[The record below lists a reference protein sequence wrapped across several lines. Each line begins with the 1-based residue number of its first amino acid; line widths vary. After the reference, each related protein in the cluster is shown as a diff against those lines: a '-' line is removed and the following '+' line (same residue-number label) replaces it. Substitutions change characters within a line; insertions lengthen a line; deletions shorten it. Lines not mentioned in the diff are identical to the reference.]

1 MVARS
6 IAAMRFL
13 IIFLATGFYSGYV
26 PVAPGTAGS
35 VVGAAVWWFFLSPLW
50 DRSPVLMIALWA
62 VVFAA
67 GCVISGRAEE
77 IFGERDSPHIVIDEI
92 CGMAATMFLVPAG
105 WRWLAAGFALF
116 RLFDIA
122 KPFPIGLID
131 RGMPGGP
138 GVMFDD
144 LAAAIYANLVLQ
156 VAMRLI

>member
-13 IIFLATGFYSGYV
+13 IIFLATGCYSGYV

-35 VVGAAVWWFFLSPLW
+35 VVGAAIWWIFGRPLW
-50 DRSPVLMIALWA
+50 ERSPILTMALWA
-62 VVFAA
+62 ALFTA
-67 GCVISGRAEE
+67 GCAISGRAEA
-77 IFGERDSPHIVIDEI
+77 IFGERDSPRIVLDEI
-92 CGMAATMFLVPAG
+92 CGMAATMFFVAPG

-122 KPFPIGLID
+122 KPFPAGLID
-131 RGMPGGP
+131 RRMRGGA